1 MLRTA
6 IAVAPTDAGALHALG
21 LALVRLKRSDEAL
34 DLLRR
39 AAEAEPERARYAYVY
54 AVGLNSAGR
63 RSEAVSVL
71 KANLARHPDD
81 RDTLQALIAFNRDA
95 GDAASALAYA
105 EQLARIEPNDR
116 SLTDLIQDLRRRAA
130 KPGQ

>member
-1 MLRTA
+1 
-6 IAVAPTDAGALHALG
+6 
-21 LALVRLKRSDEAL
+21 
-34 DLLRR
+34 
-39 AAEAEPERARYAYVY
+39 VY

-63 RSEAVSVL
+63 GSEAVSVL
-71 KANLARHPDD
+71 EENLARHPED

-116 SLTDLIQDLRRRAA
+116 TLADLIQDLRRRA
-130 KPGQ
+130 KSGQ